1 MASPDVDETPL
12 PAESPRALANRLAV
26 AKARDVAHGLP
37 DDAWALGSD
46 QVADLDGVPLGKPG
60 GRDAAIGQLRTMSGR
75 TVRFHTALCLAHADG
90 RVFTDIDLTEVQFRL
105 LDDAAIERYVDAEQP
120 YDCAGSFK
128 SEGLGMPRYVT
139 HLSDEAT
146 GVSGSRIVA
155 AESADEVLPAVVAN
169 DVDAVVL
176 LFVVLL
182 VPEFPG
188 PHASG
193 ATTQTLI
200 TKTQVQRKL
209 TVNTSFFQKLVNQ
222 LLQESKKPRAVAL
235 PLTFAEPLVSGKV
248 LAAGPII

>member
-1 MASPDVDETPL
+1 MTAPGGARAAPSRARRDLPARVGLPFDVAGAEGGETPL

-128 SEGLGMPRYVT
+128 SEGLGIP
-139 HLSDEAT
+139 LFEAIDN
-146 GVSGSRIVA
+146 RDP
-155 AESADEVLPAVVAN
+155 SALVGLPLIATCRLLRQAGFVLP
-169 DVDAVVL
+169 
-176 LFVVLL
+176 
-182 VPEFPG
+182 
-188 PHASG
+188 
-193 ATTQTLI
+193 
-200 TKTQVQRKL
+200 
-209 TVNTSFFQKLVNQ
+209 
-222 LLQESKKPRAVAL
+222 
-235 PLTFAEPLVSGKV
+235 
-248 LAAGPII
+248 

>member
-1 MASPDVDETPL
+1 MPRLVLASTSRYRRELLGRLRLPFDTASPAVDETPL
-12 PAESPRALANRLAV
+12 PAECPRALANRLAV

-128 SEGLGMPRYVT
+128 SEGLGIT
-139 HLSDEAT
+139 LFEAIDN
-146 GVSGSRIVA
+146 RDP
-155 AESADEVLPAVVAN
+155 SALVGLPLIATCRLLRQAGFVLP
-169 DVDAVVL
+169 
-176 LFVVLL
+176 
-182 VPEFPG
+182 
-188 PHASG
+188 
-193 ATTQTLI
+193 
-200 TKTQVQRKL
+200 
-209 TVNTSFFQKLVNQ
+209 
-222 LLQESKKPRAVAL
+222 
-235 PLTFAEPLVSGKV
+235 
-248 LAAGPII
+248 